1 MTKSAA
7 KAAAR
12 AVKMLPRPK
21 PNEVKIWFQGST
33 GSGKTLLAD
42 LIRAVLKARGLRV
55 RDYQWGSGVLMEN
68 QIVDLTQQN
77 ITDVLTVDLEKVED
91 VHKLYFDRRDGRDV
105 A

>member
-1 MTKSAA
+1 LDVSKSTAKSAV
-7 KAAAR
+7 K
-12 AVKMLPRPK
+12 KMLPRPK

-42 LIRAVLKARGLRV
+42 LIRAVLKARGLTV
-55 RDYQWGSGVLMEN
+55 RDYQWGSGVPMEN

-77 ITDVLTVDLEKVED
+77 ITDVLTVDLERVED
-91 VHKLYFDRRDGRDV
+91 VHKLYFDRGDGRDV